1 MRHDPNFKA
10 DSFDQEDQIF
20 KKGFVTLDGSD
31 ELNSVFEEMLG
42 HNGSTPPATEI

>member
-20 KKGFVTLDGSD
+20 KKGFVSLDD
-31 ELNSVFEEMLG
+31 NEELNTAFKELLG